1 MADQYEY
8 IWRNKWLTSDAKTIE
23 EMALI
28 LKSAATKLEQM
39 SKDGIKLDLE
49 TSNGGDDYHYLCTED
64 PAIAEKYGFER
75 YEPENWA

>member
-1 MADQYEY
+1 
-8 IWRNKWLTSDAKTIE
+8 
-23 EMALI
+23 
-28 LKSAATKLEQM
+28 M
-39 SKDGIKLDLE
+39 SKDGIKLGLE